1 MSYVKNL
8 FVAPSCYVSKEF
20 ENKKHKVLL
29 YLFKVS
35 PSMGNTNDDDEIK
48 SVTLQLNKDVF
59 EDSIVKLNGDGY
71 PIEIFDVK
79 TLAKKKGYY
88 LRFHLLPQIYSI
100 WTPEKQEA
108 FMAIHEKRVKAS
120 VYEPENYTTS
130 ANISIDMLRFFI
142 PSEID
147 GEEEVEFHLKK
158 KFGIIKRRQIY
169 NNDE

>member
-1 MSYVKNL
+1 
-8 FVAPSCYVSKEF
+8 VSKEF

-35 PSMGNTNDDDEIK
+35 QSINNINDEEEIK
-48 SVTLQLNKDVF
+48 SVTLQLNKDSF

-108 FMAIHEKRVKAS
+108 FMSIHEKRIKAS
-120 VYEPENYTTS
+120 VYEPDSYGTS
-130 ANISIDMLRFFI
+130 TNISIDMMRYFI

-147 GEEEVEFHLKK
+147 GEEEVEFRLEK